1 MAVGVLVVIVLLV
14 LDEVNGVLRELLL
27 LLVLIDVVHGLVE
40 AEHVAA
46 VLLGETGHLLAHVL
60 RLDDLHG
67 QLVQDA
73 DVLVLDLAVR
83 GLPLLLLSGRALKDH
98 VLAAQGYPRV
108 LRRRGLSLLQR
119 VAP

>member
-1 MAVGVLVVIVLLV
+1 MTVGVLVVIVLLV

-83 GLPLLLLSGRALKDH
+83 GLPLLLL
-98 VLAAQGYPRV
+98 
-108 LRRRGLSLLQR
+108 RG
-119 VAP
+119 